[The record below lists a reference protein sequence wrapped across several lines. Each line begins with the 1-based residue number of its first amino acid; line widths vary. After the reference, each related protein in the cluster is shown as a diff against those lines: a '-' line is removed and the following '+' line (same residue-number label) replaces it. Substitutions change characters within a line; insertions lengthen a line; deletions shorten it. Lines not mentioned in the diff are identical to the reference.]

1 MDPRNENPNNPL
13 SLPAEPPPVVTWPC
27 YEPGGGRVQLT
38 ADDLLQHVLAIGAT
52 GSGKSTLLT
61 SAAQQIIAYEARSFS
76 EKAGLLI
83 LDSKTELVGLVRAA
97 ARSAGRESDV
107 VVLGPEGNARF
118 DLFGGLQSL
127 DDVEMVTRRLLLA
140 TPPHGGDN
148 ACWQTATTSM
158 LAAGLSLLAATQPFI
173 GFDFALHFL
182 RTWFMGAQTL
192 PTPVQEVVAAAK
204 ERLRSPHQA
213 GPGTDHHQLLSALD
227 QVELWHD
234 LDPRTRSNLQSCLLN
249 VLRPLMSS
257 AAARCFGRANLPPE
271 EAGRLAT
278 LTLGLRRE
286 GAPSASTKAEGVW
299 VIFRP
304 PPRPSSLV
312 PVCPPG
318 ELSRLATHQAY
329 ALFRDGS
336 RTEFPV
342 WFAPW
347 FELQGSKKPPTPAS
361 SPGEYDP
368 YTAEHVRQLLCRAG
382 TTPLWTP
389 EVVQAACRLCQP
401 RQKPGTLMKK
411 VRAFFRNK
419 ACIVPE
425 GLGKLPACW
434 LAALPGILWALRKPQ
449 WKHLPF
455 FIDRVACQ
463 DGVLLLGFAQE
474 QHPATPN
481 ATALDGIRLVV
492 NRSVYPNLWRPLL
505 RRHQHALWQAHPEL
519 RAALAGQDF
528 EV

>member
-27 YEPGGGRVQLT
+27 YEPGGGRIQLT

-61 SAAQQIIAYEARSFS
+61 SAAQQITAYEARSFS

-318 ELSRLATHQAY
+318 ELSRLAAHQAY

-336 RTEFPV
+336 RTEVLV
-342 WFAPW
+342 WF
-347 FELQGSKKPPTPAS
+347 
-361 SPGEYDP
+361 D
-368 YTAEHVRQLLCRAG
+368 
-382 TTPLWTP
+382 
-389 EVVQAACRLCQP
+389 
-401 RQKPGTLMKK
+401 
-411 VRAFFRNK
+411 
-419 ACIVPE
+419 
-425 GLGKLPACW
+425 
-434 LAALPGILWALRKPQ
+434 
-449 WKHLPF
+449 LPF
-455 FIDRVACQ
+455 FINRVACQ

-474 QHPATPN
+474 QHPATSN
-481 ATALDGIRLVV
+481 GTALDGIRLAV

-519 RAALAGQDF
+519 RAALAGQDI